1 MITAKLYKAGKAFR
15 VYFLAVNG
23 SSEVKNLIEDL
34 SRNSETIA
42 VASGFVRVFSHL
54 ADEGIHALPPAA
66 FKGWRLD
73 GEMFYELKKGNHR
86 VSCFVFPDRVLLLA
100 TAFRKTRRKQS
111 SEYARA
117 LCLKRA
123 FDREGK
129 WED

>member
-1 MITAKLYKAGKAFR
+1 MISAKLYKAGQALR
-15 VYFLAVNG
+15 VYFLAING
-23 SSEVKNLIEDL
+23 SSEVKNLLEDL
-34 SRNSETIA
+34 GRNSGTLA
-42 VASGFVRVFSHL
+42 VASGFVRVLGHL

-73 GEMFYELKKGNHR
+73 GEMFYELRKGNYR

-100 TAFRKTRRKQS
+100 TAFRKTHRKES

-117 LCLKRA
+117 LRLKRA